1 MPRPTDSPAADA
13 AGTTAASGPSPSTGG
28 AADGLDQNPVR
39 KLVVLAEDSPD
50 VQGIV
55 RHALEADGC
64 TVIVAADGA
73 ETLRTLEDKEPDLL
87 VLDLMM
93 PRMNGVEVLRT
104 LRDAGRLERFPV
116 LVLTARSSEGD
127 MAACLEMGA
136 SDYVT
141 KPFRLRELRTRAR
154 ALLALDDSGGGGGGD
169 APD

>member
-1 MPRPTDSPAADA
+1 MRPPTDPQAPADGSGAEEGPPPRP
-13 AGTTAASGPSPSTGG
+13 
-28 AADGLDQNPVR
+28 

-64 TVIVAADGA
+64 TVIVVADGT
-73 ETLRTLEDKEPDLL
+73 ETLRILEDHEPDLL

-93 PRMNGVEVLRT
+93 PHMSGIEVLRT
-104 LRDAGRLERFPV
+104 LRDSGRLERLPV

-127 MAACLEMGA
+127 MSACLEMGA

-141 KPFRLRELRTRAR
+141 KPFMLRELRTHAR
-154 ALLALDDSGGGGGGD
+154 ALLLRQRTGEGSPRQGVRPSGEEPAGR
-169 APD
+169 AE